1 MRTRNGEP
9 VRNRTAEY
17 LVLLVALAI
26 VAVTTLPAE
35 RGVPAAERWVF
46 EAING
51 LPSWPWLEW
60 PVRVVMQAG
69 AFFALP
75 IIAAVAFLLK
85 RFRLGV
91 AVLVSG
97 GVAYLLARVAK
108 DFVYRHR
115 PFELLPPDDVVVRGN
130 VQTGLGFPSGHSAV
144 AAAVVCAAIP
154 YLVWRYKLWLLLV
167 PVVVAFGRIYVGA
180 HLPLDVVGG
189 MSLGI
194 ATATIY
200 HLVIQR
206 APEAVGEPDL
216 DGPESPTRDRDPAPD
231 RATL

>member
-1 MRTRNGEP
+1 MRTRRGEP
-9 VRNRTAEY
+9 VRNRTAEFF
-17 LVLLVALAI
+17 LLLVMFAI

-35 RGVPAAERWVF
+35 RGVPAVERWVF

-60 PVRVVMQAG
+60 PVRIVMQAG

-75 IIAAVAFLLK
+75 IIAGVAFLLK

-97 GVAYLLARVAK
+97 GTAYLLARFAK
-108 DFVYRHR
+108 EFVERRR
-115 PFELLPPDDVVVRGN
+115 PYELFLADDVVVRGH

-180 HLPLDVVGG
+180 HLPLDVVAG
-189 MSLGI
+189 MSIGV

-200 HLVIQR
+200 HLMIQR
-206 APEAVGEPDL
+206 VPEAVGEPDL
-216 DGPESPTRDRDPAPD
+216 DGPGSPTRDPGPTPE